1 MPCYHPVRLHRDR
14 KTITVGCGKCI
25 GCLTRRSREWA
36 VRCVHEASLYE
47 ANAFVTLTYAPE
59 HLPVGGSLVATEI
72 PSFVRRLRK
81 RIAPSMVRYFAC
93 GEYGDGNGRPHYHAI
108 LFGVDFPDKVFSFT
122 SGSGEKVYR
131 SDLLSDVWGLGH
143 ASTGTVTFESAAYV
157 ARYAVKKAARRGA
170 HLESVDASTG
180 EVFPRLPE
188 RVWMSLKPGIGQG
201 WLQRYFEDV
210 YPSDEVVLGGRSGPV
225 PRYYDKLASVGRAE
239 LVEGLKAAR
248 VKRGSKRAADQMFA
262 AVTGVPTLASEE
274 KVKQAQV
281 GLLKRE
287 L

>member
-59 HLPVGGSLVATEI
+59 HLPVGGTLDGCAI
-72 PSFVRRLRK
+72 PDFMRRVRKRLRQ
-81 RIAPSMVRYFAC
+81 RVRYFAC
-93 GEYGDGNGRPHYHAI
+93 GEYGDENARPHYHAI
-108 LFGVDFPDKVFSFT
+108 LFGVDFPDKVFQFE
-122 SGSGEKVYR
+122 SGSGEKVYT

-143 ASTGTVTFESAAYV
+143 ASTGSVTFESAAYV
-157 ARYAVKKAARRGA
+157 ARYAVKKAARSGA
-170 HLESVDASTG
+170 DLESVDASTG
-180 EVFPRLPE
+180 EIFPRMPE
-188 RVWMSLKPGIGQG
+188 RCWMSLKPGIGQG

-225 PRYYDKLASVGRAE
+225 PRYYDKLASIGRAE
-239 LVEGLKAAR
+239 LVESLKEGR
-248 VKRGSKRAADQMFA
+248 VKRGAARAVGA
-262 AVTGVPTLASEE
+262 VPTLASEE

-281 GLLKRE
+281 GFLKRE
-287 L
+287 I